1 MKKSTLLVAA
11 ALVGACSTDSTE
23 AGVAKVEV
31 ADPQDVLDPDGD
43 GHVQATVEEEVAV
56 MALELAEP
64 LPEIS
69 GPRSSDDPA
78 LLDIVDAMF
87 VTVSSPRSLASVSLE
102 DGIYVAETPDEPGEW
117 TATLTDD
124 RMTIHLHWFNET
136 PNGLK
141 MTAGESYDVVFELG
155 DNCCIAEVPP
165 TTTKFKM

>member
-1 MKKSTLLVAA
+1 MKKSILLVVA

-31 ADPQDVLDPDGD
+31 ANPDDVLDPDGD
-43 GHVQATVEEEVAV
+43 GEVQATVEEKVAV

-102 DGIYVAETPDEPGEW
+102 DGIYVTETPDEPGEW
-117 TATLTDD
+117 TATLSDD
-124 RMTIHLHWFNET
+124 RMTIGLKWFNET
-136 PNGLK
+136 PSGLT
-141 MTAGESYDVVFELG
+141 MTPGQSYDVVFELG
-155 DNCCIAEVPP
+155 DNCCITAVPP
-165 TTTKFKM
+165 TTRKFSL